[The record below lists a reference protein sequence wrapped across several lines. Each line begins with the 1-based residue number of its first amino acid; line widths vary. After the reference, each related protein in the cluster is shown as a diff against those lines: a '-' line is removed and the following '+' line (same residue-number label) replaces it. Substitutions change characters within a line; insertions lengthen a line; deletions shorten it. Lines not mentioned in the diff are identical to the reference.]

1 MLNKKKYEQCLKLQ
15 LWKKHHGEE
24 LQKARE
30 YYRSDYVAVQLLK
43 NACYLTVAYMIGL
56 LLWGVANMDM
66 LIEKLNRMQIKG
78 ILTGVIVSYLLCMT
92 AGLLLTYVITMKRYF
107 YGQELFRHYQVL
119 LQRLEDEDDIEILE
133 VTDLRRKKE
142 GIYNIR
148 TLFEKYYSEYGNYI
162 DAAAKFVTALILFM
176 QINGRIGGK
185 SIFEIFLWN

>member
-1 MLNKKKYEQCLKLQ
+1 MLNKKKIRTMSKIAVME
-15 LWKKHHGEE
+15 KHHGEE

-56 LLWGVANMDM
+56 LLWGVANMD
-66 LIEKLNRMQIKG
+66 MQIKG

-133 VTDLRRKKE
+133 VTDLRRKK
-142 GIYNIR
+142 
-148 TLFEKYYSEYGNYI
+148 
-162 DAAAKFVTALILFM
+162 
-176 QINGRIGGK
+176 
-185 SIFEIFLWN
+185 

>member
-1 MLNKKKYEQCLKLQ
+1 MSKIAVME
-15 LWKKHHGEE
+15 KHHGEE

-78 ILTGVIVSYLLCMT
+78 ILAGVIVSYLLCMT

-107 YGQELFRHYQVL
+107 YGQELFRHYQLHLPPSYL
-119 LQRLEDEDDIEILE
+119 LPLHPHYYWLYKKRSHKYLPKLH
-133 VTDLRRKKE
+133 LRK
-142 GIYNIR
+142 
-148 TLFEKYYSEYGNYI
+148 SWHQ
-162 DAAAKFVTALILFM
+162 
-176 QINGRIGGK
+176 QIH
-185 SIFEIFLWN
+185 

>member
-1 MLNKKKYEQCLKLQ
+1 MLNKKKIRTMSKIAVME
-15 LWKKHHGEE
+15 KHHGEE

-43 NACYLTVAYMIGL
+43 NVCYLTVAYMIGL

-78 ILTGVIVSYLLCMT
+78 ILAGVIISYLLCMT

-119 LQRLEDEDDIEILE
+119 LQRLEDEDARVVCRPQRHD
-133 VTDLRRKKE
+133 
-142 GIYNIR
+142 
-148 TLFEKYYSEYGNYI
+148 
-162 DAAAKFVTALILFM
+162 
-176 QINGRIGGK
+176 
-185 SIFEIFLWN
+185 

>member
-1 MLNKKKYEQCLKLQ
+1 MLNKKKIRTMSKIAVME
-15 LWKKHHGEE
+15 KHHGEE

-43 NACYLTVAYMIGL
+43 NVCYLTVAYMIGL

-66 LIEKLNRMQIKG
+66 LIEG

-133 VTDLRRKKE
+133 VTDLRRKK
-142 GIYNIR
+142 
-148 TLFEKYYSEYGNYI
+148 
-162 DAAAKFVTALILFM
+162 
-176 QINGRIGGK
+176 
-185 SIFEIFLWN
+185 